1 MAYGVKRG
9 LKTPGEFSVIDYM
22 GLALAGASGII
33 AALVTDY
40 RQQGEAS
47 AIYTINQ
54 WVAGASNLLGLT
66 DVPLYAVILG
76 LIGVGAGSI
85 FYFQPITRQGAFA
98 QGFGL
103 LAVLMTAV
111 PADLAGGLQPVRT
124 DILELEPISSDAA
137 PLEDEAA
144 LDQQGLLKLAAY
156 APGEA
161 RLIKTQATSTEQKT
175 ANKYDV
181 TLVVNFTNGLP
192 KDVETLIRQ
201 GELRG
206 RLHNAST
213 NRTYNLFRSAGGSI
227 ARRGNTLIIRA
238 GVPADRKQADLWV
251 RIECDK
257 YKIEQQS
264 IKATLGSPTT
274 WSINMQ
280 PSSSPLFMQRL
291 NQSYWF

>member
-76 LIGVGAGSI
+76 LIGIGAGSI

-137 PLEDEAA
+137 SLENEAA

-181 TLVVNFTNGLP
+181 TLVVNFTNGLS

-201 GELRG
+201 GALRG

-280 PSSSPLFMQRL
+280 PSSSPLLMQRL